1 MSPNPDFA
9 QVEADDQL
17 LNATQIFV
25 FLRRDSLRKQPGSL
39 ISIGGRTQ
47 MFLQQTIG
55 INGLTIDFCIWW
67 CQNDRKLNADTDI
80 GFLSMQT
87 APLRD
92 DDDNRLRASENFT
105 TLRLR
110 RKFFNQQSFVG
121 LMATNRWVEQKIN
134 TGVGLDMLINPSGDH
149 YFVGSYGHHFLK
161 R

>member
-1 MSPNPDFA
+1 MYA
-9 QVEADDQL
+9 M
-17 LNATQIFV
+17 T
-25 FLRRDSLRKQPGSL
+25 G
-39 ISIGGRTQ
+39 
-47 MFLQQTIG
+47 
-55 INGLTIDFCIWW
+55 
-67 CQNDRKLNADTDI
+67 KLNADTDI

-149 YFVGSYGHHFLK
+149 YFVGAMDTTFESIYQMADTGFGCLSWCYSTQLGIHRNEVHTAAEYFQRDGDDHGSDVQL
-161 R
+161 RVFGFTTDF